1 MALHREL
8 ESYSNSFD
16 YVLRKEITLH
26 SKYNNGLDD
35 IIELILREIL
45 VLIILQI
52 YLRQFE

>member
-1 MALHREL
+1 MAVHREL

-26 SKYNNGLDD
+26 SKYNKGLDD

-52 YLRQFE
+52 

>member
-1 MALHREL
+1 MVVHREL

-45 VLIILQI
+45 VLIVLQI
-52 YLRQFE
+52 